1 MMMPIAAGPWGGKGG
16 SPWDDLPSSS
26 SSSSVIIKKFVIVH
40 AGAIDS
46 INIEYHHINGK
57 PTWTSK
63 HGGHNGEKTSTV
75 KLDYP
80 NEYLIEMCGRY
91 GRMDE
96 RGPVIIRS
104 LTFRSNK
111 KKYGP
116 YGREEGTCF
125 SIPLSGAMIVGF
137 HGTAGQYLDSIGIYL
152 RPIQIGIASV
162 PENAGQEVKVVNE
175 TKKKEKQNVAMPVA
189 VNDKVPQKSE
199 RVITY
204 GPWGGN
210 GGLTFNDGA
219 GFTGIRQ
226 ITLTRSVA
234 VVSMK
239 VQYDLKGETVWG
251 SKHGGVGAFITDN
264 VCFDYPSE
272 VLTHITGTYGR
283 LMFMGPNVI
292 GSITF
297 HTNKGKHGPYG
308 EESGPSFT
316 SKIEGGGKIVGFTG
330 KEGIFLDAIGGL
342 QFIKMMLAG
351 FFCPI
356 KACLVKTDLILVAW
370 YHLVLCIGHKS
381 SKMTTST
388 LSNNGC
394 HSFSNSQKEKSKSP
408 WPVVPSGWLPSAALV
423 LFFFVTP
430 LDVIPSRCP
439 PPGLFLCIH
448 CRSSLWWMN
457 SPATP
462 RLSVPILLM
471 VCSIEEG
478 NRKLPGCR

>member
-1 MMMPIAAGPWGGKGG
+1 MMPIAAGPWGGKGG
-16 SPWDDLPSSS
+16 SPWDDLTSSS
-26 SSSSVIIKKFVIVH
+26 CFSSLKIIRKMVIVH

-46 INIEYHHINGK
+46 INIEYHINEQS
-57 PTWTSK
+57 TWTSK
-63 HGGHNGEKTSTV
+63 HGGNHGEKTSTV

-152 RPIQIGIASV
+152 RPIQIGVASV
-162 PENAGQEVKVVNE
+162 PENAGQEVKLVLQHCTCTHQNNVVNGTE
-175 TKKKEKQNVAMPVA
+175 KKDKKNVDIPVA
-189 VNDKVPQKSE
+189 VNVKVPQKSE
-199 RVITY
+199 SVITY

-226 ITLTRSVA
+226 ITLSRSIA

-239 VQYDLKGETVWG
+239 VQYDLKGEAVWG
-251 SKHGGVGAFITDN
+251 SKHGGVGAFVTDN
-264 VCFDYPSE
+264 ICFAYPSE

-283 LMFMGPNVI
+283 LMFMGPSVI

-297 HTNKGKHGPYG
+297 HTNKGKHGPFG

-330 KEGIFLDAIGGL
+330 KEGIFLDAIGVHVL
-342 QFIKMMLAG
+342 Q
-351 FFCPI
+351 
-356 KACLVKTDLILVAW
+356 T
-370 YHLVLCIGHKS
+370 
-381 SKMTTST
+381 
-388 LSNNGC
+388 
-394 HSFSNSQKEKSKSP
+394 NS
-408 WPVVPSGWLPSAALV
+408 
-423 LFFFVTP
+423 
-430 LDVIPSRCP
+430 
-439 PPGLFLCIH
+439 
-448 CRSSLWWMN
+448 
-457 SPATP
+457 
-462 RLSVPILLM
+462 
-471 VCSIEEG
+471 
-478 NRKLPGCR
+478 